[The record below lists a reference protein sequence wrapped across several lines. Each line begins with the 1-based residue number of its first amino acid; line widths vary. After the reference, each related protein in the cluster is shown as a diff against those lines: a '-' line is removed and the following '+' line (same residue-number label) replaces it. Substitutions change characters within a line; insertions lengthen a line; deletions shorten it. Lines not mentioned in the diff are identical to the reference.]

1 MAHTQNTW
9 ICRILVKEAEIAVL
23 EEVLDVAHLVV
34 HLHPNNGDI
43 NSKGQCVH
51 RDEVLLV
58 DSGALLDPEV
68 LAVVEIPGRGMAG
81 QVAAVSGLLDD
92 AACKDQEECT
102 CTDHYVWLFVCQTDL
117 TRTREAQQS
126 DPSTGRS
133 HPPSGTSSWVS
144 SPCPPWP
151 PSRRWRVSWTQLC
164 RYA

>member
-68 LAVVEIPGRGMAG
+68 LAVCEIPGRGVAG
-81 QVAAVSGLLDD
+81 QFAAILWFFKD
-92 AACKDQEECT
+92 ASFKE
-102 CTDHYVWLFVCQTDL
+102 FF
-117 TRTREAQQS
+117 
-126 DPSTGRS
+126 
-133 HPPSGTSSWVS
+133 
-144 SPCPPWP
+144 
-151 PSRRWRVSWTQLC
+151 
-164 RYA
+164 